1 MEYGLSADVYVNISF
16 TLFIFHT
23 YSILFNLMFRKKEK
37 TEKGIESIALA
48 CFKSYFIAYSIISL
62 KNDLVSFRTELKIV

>member
-1 MEYGLSADVYVNISF
+1 MEYGLSVDVYVDISF

-37 TEKGIESIALA
+37 TEKGAMLA